1 MDFIFA
7 TKLSENLQSSVIDE
21 LLVKSL
27 VTMPNNLSI
36 DKFQELCEIT
46 SRATTKELLT
56 YLIGLG
62 IGHLSK
68 DSVSFS
74 EKDKLDTI
82 LLVMKQGCDP
92 EHVSK
97 KLRWIDFE
105 LFTSLLIKSAG
116 YTFERNVVFNKPRIQ
131 IDVIGFYHKIALLID
146 CKHWMKIYDFN
157 VSRFSLYQIRRARIF
172 LDKRKEIEA
181 VIPIIVTLH
190 ESQCSFF
197 DKIPI
202 VPISRFMQFLLNF
215 PFYLDKLE
223 LIQRQ

>member
-1 MDFIFA
+1 MQVSI
-7 TKLSENLQSSVIDE
+7 NDE
-21 LLVKSL
+21 LLIKSL
-27 VTMPNNLSI
+27 VAMPNNLSI
-36 DKFQELCEIT
+36 DKFQELCEIM
-46 SRATTKELLT
+46 SRTTTNELLT
-56 YLIGLG
+56 YLIGLR

-82 LLVMKQGCDP
+82 LLVMKQGSDP
-92 EHVSK
+92 EHLSK
-97 KLRWIDFE
+97 KLRWNDFE
-105 LFTSLLIKSAG
+105 LFTSIIIKSAG

-157 VSRFSLYQIRRARIF
+157 VSRFSLNQIKRARIF
-172 LDKRKEIEA
+172 LDKRKDIEA

-190 ESQCSFF
+190 ECQCNFF

-202 VPISRFMQFLLNF
+202 VPISKFMQFLQNF
-215 PFYLDKLE
+215 PFYLDKLQ
-223 LIQRQ
+223 LIQSQ

>member
-1 MDFIFA
+1 LTEKRQI
-7 TKLSENLQSSVIDE
+7 SINDE
-21 LLVKSL
+21 LLVRSL
-27 VTMPNNLSI
+27 VVMPNNLSI
-36 DKFQELCEIT
+36 DKFQELCEIA
-46 SRATTKELLT
+46 SRTATKELLN

-62 IGHLSK
+62 IGRLSK

-74 EKDKLDTI
+74 EKDKLNTL

-92 EHVSK
+92 EHLSK
-97 KLRWIDFE
+97 KLRWNDFE
-105 LFTSLLIKSAG
+105 LFTSIIIKSAG
-116 YTFERNVVFNKPRIQ
+116 FIFERNVVFNKPRIQ

-146 CKHWMKIYDFN
+146 CKHWMKIYDFD
-157 VSRFSLYQIRRARIF
+157 VSRFSLNQIRRARIF
-172 LDKRKEIEA
+172 LDNRKEIEA

-202 VPISRFMQFLLNF
+202 VPISRFQQFLLNF

>member
-1 MDFIFA
+1 MQVSI
-7 TKLSENLQSSVIDE
+7 NDE
-21 LLVKSL
+21 LLIRSL
-27 VTMPNNLSI
+27 VAMPNNLSI

-46 SRATTKELLT
+46 SRSTTKELLT

-74 EKDKLDTI
+74 EKDKLNTL

-92 EHVSK
+92 EHLSK
-97 KLRWIDFE
+97 KLRWNDFE

-116 YTFERNVVFNKPRIQ
+116 FTFERNVVFNKPRIQ

-157 VSRFSLYQIRRARIF
+157 VSRFSLNQIRRARIF
-172 LDKRKEIEA
+172 LDKRKDIEA
-181 VIPIIVTLH
+181 VIPLIVTLH

-202 VPISRFMQFLLNF
+202 VPISKFMQFLQNF
-215 PFYLDKLE
+215 PFYLDKLQ

>member
-1 MDFIFA
+1 MQVSI
-7 TKLSENLQSSVIDE
+7 NDE
-21 LLVKSL
+21 LLIRSL
-27 VTMPNNLSI
+27 VAMPNNLSI
-36 DKFQELCEIT
+36 DKFQVLCEIM
-46 SRATTKELLT
+46 SRTTTKELLN
-56 YLIGLG
+56 YLTKLG

-92 EHVSK
+92 EHLSK
-97 KLRWIDFE
+97 KLRWTDFE

-157 VSRFSLYQIRRARIF
+157 VSRFSLNQIRRARIF
-172 LDKRKEIEA
+172 LDKRKDIEA

-190 ESQCSFF
+190 ECQCNFF
-197 DKIPI
+197 NKVPI
-202 VPISRFMQFLLNF
+202 VPISRFQQFLQNF
-215 PFYLDKLE
+215 PFYLDKLQ
-223 LIQRQ
+223 LIQSQ

>member
-1 MDFIFA
+1 LDFIFA

-172 LDKRKEIEA
+172 LDKRQEIEA

-223 LIQRQ
+223 LIQR

>member
-1 MDFIFA
+1 MQVSI
-7 TKLSENLQSSVIDE
+7 NDE

-46 SRATTKELLT
+46 SRSTTKELLT

-74 EKDKLDTI
+74 EKDKLNI
-82 LLVMKQGCDP
+82 LILVMKQGCDP
-92 EHVSK
+92 EHLSK
-97 KLRWIDFE
+97 KLRWNDFE

-116 YTFERNVVFNKPRIQ
+116 FTFETNVVFNKPRIQ

-157 VSRFSLYQIRRARIF
+157 VSRFSLNQIRRARIF
-172 LDKRKEIEA
+172 LDKRKDIEA
-181 VIPIIVTLH
+181 VIPLIVTLH

-202 VPISRFMQFLLNF
+202 VPISKFMQFLQNF
-215 PFYLDKLE
+215 PFYLDKLQ

>member
-1 MDFIFA
+1 MQVSI
-7 TKLSENLQSSVIDE
+7 NDE
-21 LLVKSL
+21 LLIRSL
-27 VTMPNNLSI
+27 VAMPNNLSI
-36 DKFQELCEIT
+36 DKFQELCEIM
-46 SRATTKELLT
+46 SRTTTKELLT

-62 IGHLSK
+62 IGHLSN

-74 EKDKLDTI
+74 EKDKLNTL

-92 EHVSK
+92 EHLSK
-97 KLRWIDFE
+97 KLRWNDFE

-116 YTFERNVVFNKPRIQ
+116 FSFERNVVFNKPRIQ

-157 VSRFSLYQIRRARIF
+157 VSRFSLNQIRRARIF

-181 VIPIIVTLH
+181 VIPIIVTFH
-190 ESQCSFF
+190 ESQCRFF

-202 VPISRFMQFLLNF
+202 VPISKFMQFLLNF

>member
-1 MDFIFA
+1 MQVSI
-7 TKLSENLQSSVIDE
+7 NDE

-46 SRATTKELLT
+46 SRTTTKELLT
-56 YLIGLG
+56 YLIGSG

-82 LLVMKQGCDP
+82 LLVMKQGSDP
-92 EHVSK
+92 EHLSK
-97 KLRWIDFE
+97 KLRWNDFE
-105 LFTSLLIKSAG
+105 VFTSIIIKSAG
-116 YTFERNVVFNKPRIQ
+116 FTLERNIVFNKPRIQ
-131 IDVIGFYHKIALLID
+131 IDVVGFSHKIALLID

-157 VSRFSLYQIRRARIF
+157 VSRFSLNQIRRARIF
-172 LDKRKEIEA
+172 LDKRKDIEA

-190 ESQCSFF
+190 ECQCNFF

-202 VPISRFMQFLLNF
+202 VPISKFMQFLQNF
-215 PFYLDKLE
+215 PFYLDKLQ

>member
-1 MDFIFA
+1 MQFIFGTSLA
-7 TKLSENLQSSVIDE
+7 KSMISLNNE
-21 LLVKSL
+21 LLVRSL
-27 VTMPNNLSI
+27 VAMPNNLSI
-36 DKFQELCEIT
+36 TKFQQLCEIT
-46 SRATTKELLT
+46 SRTTAKELLS
-56 YLIGLG
+56 YLVNSG
-62 IGHLSK
+62 IGKISG
-68 DSVSFS
+68 DSVTFS
-74 EKDKLDTI
+74 QSDKLGTI
-82 LLVMKQGCDP
+82 ILAMRKGSDP
-92 EHVSK
+92 HELSK
-97 KLRWIDFE
+97 KLRWQDFE
-105 LFTSLLIKSAG
+105 IFAAILIESAG
-116 YTFERNVVFNKPRIQ
+116 YTFERNVVFSKPRVQ
-131 IDVIGFYHKIALLID
+131 IDVIGFYQKTALLID

-223 LIQRQ
+223 LIQR

>member
-1 MDFIFA
+1 MQVSI
-7 TKLSENLQSSVIDE
+7 NDE
-21 LLVKSL
+21 LLIRSL
-27 VTMPNNLSI
+27 VAMPNNLSI

-46 SRATTKELLT
+46 SRTTTNELLT

-92 EHVSK
+92 EHLAK

-116 YTFERNVVFNKPRIQ
+116 YTLERNVVFNKPRIQ
-131 IDVIGFYHKIALLID
+131 IDVIGFYHKI
-146 CKHWMKIYDFN
+146 
-157 VSRFSLYQIRRARIF
+157 LY
-172 LDKRKEIEA
+172 
-181 VIPIIVTLH
+181 
-190 ESQCSFF
+190 
-197 DKIPI
+197 
-202 VPISRFMQFLLNF
+202 
-215 PFYLDKLE
+215 
-223 LIQRQ
+223 

>member
-1 MDFIFA
+1 MQVSI
-7 TKLSENLQSSVIDE
+7 NDE

-46 SRATTKELLT
+46 SRTTTKELLT
-56 YLIGLG
+56 YLIELG
-62 IGHLSK
+62 IGHLSN

-74 EKDKLDTI
+74 EKDKLNTL

-92 EHVSK
+92 EYLSK
-97 KLRWIDFE
+97 KLRWNDFE
-105 LFTSLLIKSAG
+105 LFTSIIIKSAG
-116 YTFERNVVFNKPRIQ
+116 FTLERNIVFNKPRIQ
-131 IDVIGFYHKIALLID
+131 IDVVGFSHKIALLID

-157 VSRFSLYQIRRARIF
+157 VSRFSLNQIRRARIF
-172 LDKRKEIEA
+172 LDKRKDIEA

-190 ESQCSFF
+190 ECQCNFF

-202 VPISRFMQFLLNF
+202 VPISKFMQFLQNF
-215 PFYLDKLE
+215 PFYLDKLQ